1 MNYRLIEST
10 PYPFL
15 ECLPDGGLIKSEQ
28 DALDWLALCGE
39 HGTDRLMIHAS
50 NLPDEFY
57 DLSSGLA
64 GAILLKFVMYRI
76 KLAAVLTPDL
86 VNRGKFREM
95 ALETNRGQDFRIFY
109 DRAQAE
115 AWLGSA
121 PA

>member
-1 MNYRLIEST
+1 MNYRLIDTT
-10 PYPFL
+10 PYHFL
-15 ECLPDGGLIKSEQ
+15 ECLPEGGIIHSEQ

-50 NLPDEFY
+50 NLTNAFF

-64 GAILLKFVMYRI
+64 GAILLKFVIYRV
-76 KLAAVLTPDL
+76 KVAAVLTPEL

-109 DRAQAE
+109 ERSEAE
-115 AWLGSA
+115 AWLGGVSA
-121 PA
+121 

>member
-1 MNYRLIEST
+1 MNYRLIYTT

-15 ECLPDGGLIKSEQ
+15 ECLPDGGLIRSEQ

-39 HGTDRLMIHAS
+39 HGTDRLIIHSS
-50 NLPDEFY
+50 NLTDDFF

-64 GAILLKFVMYRI
+64 GAILLKFAIYRI
-76 KLAAVLTPDL
+76 KVAAVLTPEQ

-95 ALETNRGQDFRIFY
+95 ALETNRGRVFRIFY
-109 DRAQAE
+109 DRSAAE

-121 PA
+121 PH